1 MVSSS
6 SSAIYAVSPLYA
18 ELASRSRSSTIA
30 ESFLY
35 TFIVCVGT
43 VGNFAV
49 LLVLYKNRR
58 LRNIPAYFV
67 ISLAISDIIMLNLCA
82 PFSIGVLIV
91 GDWIFGYIIC
101 QIQGFLVLWVA
112 CASLGTLALVAIN
125 RYFHIVKTSL
135 YRSIFT
141 PTKAKLIVL
150 GGWLAALITPLTYTA
165 AGKDYVFQPG
175 KFFCY
180 FESKFSLLVLP
191 FHIFIGIS
199 MVILIAC
206 YISVFK
212 AIKVHERTVVN
223 NLRNGNKRQVTL
235 SLEDIKVTKIL
246 FATVV
251 GFIICWTPVLVLDIV
266 DNFLGTEWQL
276 PRETYYMYTIFGI
289 TSSAINPIVY
299 GVMNPSYRRA
309 YMRLCGLRRLGH
321 VGDFAETNAHEHP
334 MIKTGETHL
343 R

>member
-1 MVSSS
+1 M
-6 SSAIYAVSPLYA
+6 
-18 ELASRSRSSTIA
+18 
-30 ESFLY
+30 
-35 TFIVCVGT
+35 
-43 VGNFAV
+43 
-49 LLVLYKNRR
+49 
-58 LRNIPAYFV
+58 
-67 ISLAISDIIMLNLCA
+67 
-82 PFSIGVLIV
+82 
-91 GDWIFGYIIC
+91 
-101 QIQGFLVLWVA
+101 
-112 CASLGTLALVAIN
+112 
-125 RYFHIVKTSL
+125 
-135 YRSIFT
+135 
-141 PTKAKLIVL
+141 
-150 GGWLAALITPLTYTA
+150 TYTA